1 MLEQIR
7 SLIAAAL
14 DERDAAQ
21 TAVEAILAAAETE
34 GRSELSE
41 DETTKFDAARAELRS
56 IDDKLADLEARKS
69 DLEDIEA
76 RSAAAAEAR
85 KEIGVPS
92 VVTVKSEP
100 ATYRNADEFL
110 ADAYKVHFRRGG
122 DLRATEERLDRSQQ
136 EARDSFNTTEFRS
149 TTGAFAGLVVPQYL
163 TAQFAPTLTSGRPFL
178 SQVSQQPLPPDGMT
192 INIPRGQTATSVAV
206 QSTQGDAVSNTTY
219 AVSDVVVNVN
229 TYAGQNV
236 FSRQAFERG
245 TGIGNIVL
253 QDLYQ
258 QYATK
263 TNVDA
268 LGGAGTLG
276 THKGVFAVS
285 TGTTALT
292 ATSVSYTATS
302 LTSAQAVFSA
312 KLIKAIG
319 LINERRYMPA
329 DLIVMHPRRWAWLLG
344 GQDSTFRPLVDIAG
358 SGYNDVG
365 QGSPA
370 GYGVVGSFAGVKVVT
385 DGGISTAAG
394 VSTDQDTV
402 LVTRASDNLFWEA
415 PGAPVGLTFEE
426 VLGANLQVRVV
437 AYGFSAFTAERYPTA
452 IATLTGVGLTWLL

>member
-21 TAVEAILAAAETE
+21 AAVEAILAIPETE
-34 GRSELSE
+34 GRSALSE
-41 DETTKFDAARAELRS
+41 EETTKFDAARAELRS
-56 IDDKLADLEARKS
+56 IDDNLDSLKAREADLADMEARKA
-69 DLEDIEA
+69 D
-76 RSAAAAEAR
+76 AAEAR
-85 KEIGVPS
+85 KEIGVSP

-100 ATYRNADEFL
+100 HTYRNADDFL
-110 ADAYKVHFRRGG
+110 ADAYKAHFRRGS
-122 DLRATEERLDRSQQ
+122 DLRSVEERLERSQM
-136 EARDSFNTTEFRS
+136 EARDTMELRS
-149 TTGAFAGLVVPQYL
+149 STGAFGGLVVPQYL
-163 TAQFAPTLTSGRPFL
+163 TERFAPTLTSGRPFL
-178 SQVSQQPLPPDGMT
+178 SQVSQQPLPADGMT
-192 INIPRGQTATSVAV
+192 LNIPRGSTATAIAA
-206 QSTQGDAVSNTTY
+206 QATQGDAVQNTTY
-219 AVSDVVVNVN
+219 AVTDLTVNVQ

-245 TGIGNIVL
+245 TGIGDIVIG
-253 QDLYQ
+253 DLYA

-268 LGGAGTLG
+268 LQGAGTLG
-276 THKGVFAVS
+276 THKGIFAVS

-292 ATSVSYTATS
+292 ATSVSYTGTS
-302 LTSAQAVFSA
+302 LSTAQSVFSQ

-319 LINERRYMPA
+319 LVNERRFMGA
-329 DLIVMHPRRWAWLLG
+329 DLIVMHPRRWAWLIG
-344 GQDSTFRPLVDIAG
+344 GLDTSSRPLVNINGEGFNNVAG
-358 SGYNDVG
+358 
-365 QGSPA
+365 GSA
-370 GYGVVGSFAGVKVVT
+370 SGYGVVGSFAGIKVVT

-402 LVTRASDNLFWEA
+402 LVTRSDDNYFWEA

-452 IATLTGVGLTWLL
+452 IATVTGTGLTWLL

>member
-21 TAVEAILAAAETE
+21 AAVEAILSIPETE

-56 IDDKLADLEARKS
+56 IDDKVADLRSREADLADLEARKA
-69 DLEDIEA
+69 EA
-76 RSAAAAEAR
+76 VEAR
-85 KEIGVPS
+85 KEIGVSP
-92 VVTVKSEP
+92 VVTIKSEP
-100 ATYRNADEFL
+100 HTYRNSDEFL
-110 ADAYKVHFRRGG
+110 ADAYKAHFRRGN
-122 DLRATEERLDRSQQ
+122 DLRDVEERLERSQR
-136 EARDSFNTTEFRS
+136 EAMDTMELRS
-149 TTGAFAGLVVPQYL
+149 STGAFGGLVVPQYL
-163 TAQFAPTLTSGRPFL
+163 TERFAPTLTSGRPFL
-178 SQVSQQPLPPDGMT
+178 SQVSQMPLPSDGMT
-192 INIPRGQTATSVAV
+192 LTIPRGSTATAIAA
-206 QSTQGDAVSNTTY
+206 QATQGDAVQNTTY
-219 AVSDVVVNVN
+219 AVTDLTVNVQ

-245 TGIGNIVL
+245 TGIGDIVIS
-253 QDLYQ
+253 DLYA

-268 LGGAGTLG
+268 LAGAGTLG

-285 TGTTALT
+285 TGSTSLT
-292 ATSVSYTATS
+292 ATSVSFTGTG
-302 LTSAQAVFSA
+302 AQQGLFSQ

-319 LINERRYMPA
+319 LVNERRFMGA

-344 GQDSTFRPLVDIAG
+344 GLDTTNRPLVNIDGA
-358 SGYNDVG
+358 GYNAPG
-365 QGSPA
+365 GGNAS
-370 GYGVVGSFAGVKVVT
+370 GYGVVGTFAGVKVVT
-385 DGGISTAAG
+385 DGGISTGVG

-402 LVTRASDNLFWEA
+402 LVTRSDDHYFWEA

-437 AYGFSAFTAERYPTA
+437 AYGFSAYTAERYPTA
-452 IATLTGVGLTWLL
+452 IATVTGTGLSWVL